1 MLVAE
6 PLRLGLS
13 TSGNMGQTLTQEGM
27 APFMRATAYV
37 PTLHPHLSAS
47 GCCSQLMILPTLIS
61 SAWSCASSASLISP
75 DAAAAAAAA
84 AGPSS
89 SLLLM
94 LLLLLLLLL
103 LLAVLRPSVLL
114 VVLAGMLSAPVLIFG
129 TRTKPDC
136 ISGTW
141 DTIASLQQGRGGS
154 TQRASI
160 Q

>member
-1 MLVAE
+1 
-6 PLRLGLS
+6 
-13 TSGNMGQTLTQEGM
+13 
-27 APFMRATAYV
+27 
-37 PTLHPHLSAS
+37 
-47 GCCSQLMILPTLIS
+47 MILPTLIS

-75 DAAAAAAAA
+75 DAATAAAAA

-89 SLLLM
+89 S